1 MLIGAQVRTGGRLL
15 GTFERA
21 EAIRADDVQVFLQ
34 NPQGWMPPRY
44 PPEELARFSSARTEH
59 PRVART
65 YCHALYLINLAT
77 SDAALLERFRCALVA
92 NLAAVQAIGASGLVV
107 HVGSHLGRGF
117 DAAASQMVDELLAAL
132 DAASGSASSP
142 GAVERRGA
150 GCSVLIE
157 NPAGGGGSIGG
168 QFEELA
174 DLVER
179 ADADDALGTCI
190 ATQHLWTFGVP
201 FGSLAEADDVVAA
214 IDATIGLGALR
225 CVQLND
231 SKTPFGARVDRHS
244 NIAEGSI
251 GDRALACLVGHPCF
265 AELAA
270 ILEVPGGGHGP
281 RTEDVARARQVLRWG
296 QRMWEEARQPAGAP
310 VMTAEWQKR
319 TIHEA
324 TEEASWWA
332 AKEATEEASWWA
344 AKEAAREAAKEEH

>member
-1 MLIGAQVRTGGRLL
+1 MLIGAQVRTGGRLPR
-15 GTFERA
+15 TFERA

-179 ADADDALGTCI
+179 ADADDALGACI

-214 IDATIGLGALR
+214 SEATMGLGALR
-225 CVQLND
+225 CVHPND
-231 SKTPFGARVDRHS
+231 SKAVSAR
-244 NIAEGSI
+244 GSI
-251 GDRALACLVGHPCF
+251 VTRTSARGASVTVRWHLWSDIPVSPSWQRSSRCREQAMDRV
-265 AELAA
+265 
-270 ILEVPGGGHGP
+270 P
-281 RTEDVARARQVLRWG
+281 RTWLGRGKCSDGGSACGRRPG
-296 QRMWEEARQPAGAP
+296 SQPA
-310 VMTAEWQKR
+310 R
-319 TIHEA
+319 R
-324 TEEASWWA
+324 S
-332 AKEATEEASWWA
+332 
-344 AKEAAREAAKEEH
+344 